1 MLSERLFG
9 ESPSH
14 VGQLTMAQKDTR
26 LMMNMLVRLDSMV
39 SVRYLITRICNST
52 MEARESLFVQQFELK
67 T

>member
-39 SVRYLITRICNST
+39 SVRYLITRIFT
-52 MEARESLFVQQFELK
+52 RTWDYDELVRS
-67 T
+67 